1 MNPLALIFFLF
12 SAIALMAVPRKWAPV
27 ALLVGCCY
35 MTMGQG
41 INLGGISLPIYRMLL
56 LVGVVRVKTKGERI
70 EGEFNTID
78 KLVIAWGAWVFFA
91 SFFHEWSPGS
101 GPVYA
106 AGYVFNLITVYFLM
120 RIWCTDLHDVTGVI
134 VILAFLLVPIALEM
148 VSEKITKINQF
159 SVFGGVPFN
168 VAIREGKFRAQ
179 GPFRHPILAGTVGAT
194 CLPLFIGILK
204 RHRFAG
210 MVGLASGVCM
220 TLASASSGP
229 AMSALAGVGAIFMWR
244 FRNLTKAA
252 RYTAVAGYFAFG
264 ILTGEPGYYIMKRI
278 DVSGGSTGYF
288 RARLIESSIE
298 HLGEWWL
305 FGTDYT
311 RHWMATG
318 VSFSPNH
325 ADITNYYLSFGVTA
339 GLVAM
344 FLVIALLIVAFRW
357 VGLVYRAHLE
367 DSPADSYLIWCL
379 GAGLFAHATTSISVS
394 YFDQSLV
401 FFWMNVAVISSMYS
415 GHLLGH
421 GFETDVPEDAEQD
434 DDETERLIGPVAWS
448 SQKV

>member
-1 MNPLALIFFLF
+1 MNPFAAIFFLAC
-12 SAIALMAVPRKWAPV
+12 AIALMSVPRKWAPV

-56 LVGVVRVKTKGERI
+56 LTGVLRVLVKGERL
-70 EGEFNTID
+70 EGELNTID
-78 KLVIAWGAWVFFA
+78 KLIMWWGGWVFFA

-106 AGYVFNLITVYFLM
+106 AGYIFNLVTIYFLM
-120 RIWCTDLHDVTGVI
+120 RIWCTDLHEVTGVI
-134 VILAFLLVPIALEM
+134 VLLAFLLAPIALEM
-148 VSEKITKINQF
+148 ITEKIVKINQF
-159 SVFGGVPFN
+159 SVFGGVPHD
-168 VAIREGKFRAQ
+168 VAIREGKYRAQ

-194 CLPLFIGILK
+194 CVPLFIGILK
-204 RHRFAG
+204 RHRLAG
-210 MVGLASGVCM
+210 MVGIASGVCM

-229 AMSALAGVGAIFMWR
+229 VMSGLAGMFAVFMWR
-244 FRNLTKAA
+244 LRNLTKLA
-252 RYTAVAGYFAFG
+252 RISAVVAYFALA
-264 ILTGEPGYYIMKRI
+264 IATGEPGYYVMKRI
-278 DVSGGSTGYF
+278 DISGGSTGYH
-288 RARLIESSIE
+288 RARLIESAID

-325 ADITNYYLSFGVTA
+325 ADITNYYLVFGVTA

-344 FLVIALLIVAFRW
+344 FLVIAALITAFRW
-357 VGLVYRAHLE
+357 VGVVYRAHFD
-367 DSPADSYLIWCL
+367 DSPSDSYLIWCL
-379 GAGLFAHATTSISVS
+379 GAGLFAHATTSVSVS

-401 FFWMNVAVISSMYS
+401 FFWMNVAVIGSMYS
-415 GHLLGH
+415 GHLAGK
-421 GFETDVPEDAEQD
+421 GFELEESEAAEWGDAD
-434 DDETERLIGPVAWS
+434 RLVRRGAAENA
-448 SQKV
+448 

>member
-1 MNPLALIFFLF
+1 MNPFAAIFFLIC
-12 SAIALMAVPRKWAPV
+12 AVALISVPRKWAPV
-27 ALLVGCCY
+27 ALLTGCCY

-56 LVGVVRVKTKGERI
+56 LVGVMRVVVKGERL
-70 EGEFNTID
+70 EGQLNTID
-78 KLVIAWGAWVFFA
+78 KLIMAWAGWTFFA
-91 SFFHEWSPGS
+91 GFFHEWSPGS

-106 AGYVFNLITVYFLM
+106 AGYVFNLVAVYFLM

-134 VILAFLLVPIALEM
+134 VLLAFLLAPIALEM
-148 VSEKITKINQF
+148 VMEKIVKINQF
-159 SVFGGVPFN
+159 SVFGGVPHD
-168 VAIREGKFRAQ
+168 VAIREGKYRAQ

-194 CLPLFIGILK
+194 CIPLFIGIWK

-210 MVGLASGVCM
+210 MLGIASAVCM

-229 AMSALAGVGAIFMWR
+229 VMSAMAGLFAVCMWR
-244 FRNLTKAA
+244 FRHLTKLARIAA
-252 RYTAVAGYFAFG
+252 VVGYFA
-264 ILTGEPGYYIMKRI
+264 LALVTGEPGYYVMKRI
-278 DVSGGSTGYF
+278 DISGGSTGYH

-325 ADITNYYLSFGVTA
+325 ADITNYYLVFGVTA
-339 GLVAM
+339 GLVAI

-357 VGLVYRAHLE
+357 VGVVYRAHFE
-367 DSPADSYLIWCL
+367 DAPSDSYMIWCL
-379 GAGLFAHATTSISVS
+379 GAGLFAHATTSVSVS

-401 FFWMNVAVISSMYS
+401 FFWMNVAVIGSMYS
-415 GHLLGH
+415 GHLAGK
-421 GFETDVPEDAEQD
+421 GFETDESESMERIDSELKHPRRAEA
-434 DDETERLIGPVAWS
+434 GFP
-448 SQKV
+448 